1 MPVRRIEVERKV
13 MERNERAAEE
23 VRARLEDHGVTAFNL
38 ISSPGAGKTTLLERT
53 LEELEGEV
61 PVAVVTG
68 DPRTLHDALRLARR
82 TARVV
87 PAVEAGED
95 GCHLLAAQVLAAL
108 DAIDLDEVRLLFIE
122 NVGNLLCPAEFDLG
136 ETAKV
141 VVFSVTEGEDK
152 PAKYPLAFR
161 EARYAVINKMDLLP
175 HLDFDLEQAV
185 TYAREANPGLELFF
199 ASAKRGEGL
208 EGWFDLLRRSVRTP
222 VAS

>member
-1 MPVRRIEVERKV
+1 MPVRRIEVKKDV
-13 MERNERAAEE
+13 MERNERVAEE
-23 VRARLEDHGVTAFNL
+23 VRGRLEDHGVTAFNL

-53 LEELEGEV
+53 LEELEREF
-61 PVAVVTG
+61 PIAVITG

-87 PAVEAGED
+87 SAVEAGED
-95 GCHLLAAQVLAAL
+95 GCHLLADQVRAAL
-108 DAIDLDEVRLLFIE
+108 DEIDLDEVRFLFIE

-152 PAKYPLAFR
+152 PIKYPLAFR
-161 EARYAVINKMDLLP
+161 EARYAVLNKMDLLP
-175 HLDFDLEQAV
+175 YLDFDLEQAV
-185 TYAREANPGLELFF
+185 AYAREVNPELELFF
-199 ASAKRGEGL
+199 MSAKRGDGL
-208 EGWFDLLRRSVRTP
+208 EGWFDLLRSSVRMP